1 MRPSDAPALQR
12 GRTVVCVV
20 CEDGQSA
27 ADEAQR
33 DQLVASTAP
42 DVGLLVAELA
52 RLDELDAAV
61 GDADLVLLSARARV
75 VPEWIGRLRAPA
87 AGDGSVGTVTPLGD
101 EMLGGSGDG
110 GDNAQA
116 DQKVRVAAA
125 HSWPRVLVGGPDCL
139 YVPRRTLE
147 LIGGLPRGQPT
158 LAAVMAELC
167 ARAQRGGLVN
177 VVADD
182 LYISSASTA
191 PGRDTA
197 GDVLDEPDGLG
208 NALDEPDGLKPERSP
223 LGRSVS
229 IARAA
234 TEGLTV
240 TIDARSLG
248 PAVGG
253 TQRYTL
259 DLLLALARF
268 TDLRLRAVVARDID
282 PAAAAELHAAQRVEV
297 ITYEQAVAG
306 VELSE
311 VVHRPQQVFSTGD
324 LNLLALL
331 GRRLVLT
338 HQDLIG
344 YHNPAYHETHDS
356 WAQYRRVTRQALAAA
371 DRVVFFSDHSRH
383 DAIAEDLVRPERS
396 QIIGAAVFAL
406 GNDPGVAP
414 EPAPGDFIL
423 CLGSDY
429 RHKNRPFAIA
439 VAQALRAHHDWRGTL
454 VLAGPHVPYGSSRA
468 EETRLLD
475 SLPGIRD
482 AVVDLG
488 SVSDAHRTWLLLHA
502 SAVIVPSVV
511 EGFGLVPLEAAD
523 ADVPCLFAPQ
533 PPLTEV
539 ISPSLATLVPWD
551 PTLSAANALP
561 LLSAGPA
568 RDRHREQLSAS
579 AARWSWE
586 QIAHSLVECYTQTM
600 RSPYRI
606 ATEQLLNVVRHEA
619 YYQEVVSRWE
629 GLGDRTALAEDDGFL
644 RASEQR
650 GLLRVGSR
658 PALARVTLWPFAALG
673 AVRRRRRES

>member
-1 MRPSDAPALQR
+1 M
-12 GRTVVCVV
+12 
-20 CEDGQSA
+20 
-27 ADEAQR
+27 
-33 DQLVASTAP
+33 
-42 DVGLLVAELA
+42 
-52 RLDELDAAV
+52 
-61 GDADLVLLSARARV
+61 
-75 VPEWIGRLRAPA
+75 
-87 AGDGSVGTVTPLGD
+87 
-101 EMLGGSGDG
+101 
-110 GDNAQA
+110 
-116 DQKVRVAAA
+116 
-125 HSWPRVLVGGPDCL
+125 
-139 YVPRRTLE
+139 
-147 LIGGLPRGQPT
+147 
-158 LAAVMAELC
+158 
-167 ARAQRGGLVN
+167 
-177 VVADD
+177 
-182 LYISSASTA
+182 
-191 PGRDTA
+191 
-197 GDVLDEPDGLG
+197 
-208 NALDEPDGLKPERSP
+208 
-223 LGRSVS
+223 S

-268 TDLRLRAVVARDID
+268 TDLRLRAVVAQDID

-306 VELSE
+306 VALSE

-331 GRRLVLT
+331 GHRVVLT

-344 YHNPAYHETHDS
+344 YHNPAYHETHDA

-371 DRVVFFSDHSRH
+371 DRVVFFSDHSRR
-383 DAIAEDLVRPERS
+383 DALAEDLVRPERS

-406 GNDPGVAP
+406 GSDTAEPP
-414 EPAPGDFIL
+414 DPAPRDFIL

-429 RHKNRPFAIA
+429 RHKNRPFAIT
-439 VAQALRAHHDWRGTL
+439 VARALWEDHGWDGTL
-454 VLAGPHVPYGSSRA
+454 VLAGPHVPHGSSRA
-468 EETRLLD
+468 QEARLLG
-475 SLPGIRD
+475 SSPGALE

-488 SVSDAHRTWLLLHA
+488 RVPDAQRAWLLTHA
-502 SAVIVPSVV
+502 CAVIVPSVV

-523 ADVPCLFAPQ
+523 AGVPCLFAPQ

-539 ISPSLATLVPWD
+539 IDPGLATLVPWD
-551 PTLSAANALP
+551 PQRSAANVLP
-561 LLSAGPA
+561 LLSEGPP
-568 RDRHREQLSAS
+568 RKRHLELLAAS

-586 QIAHSLVECYTQTM
+586 EIAHSLVECYTQTM

-606 ATEQLLNVVRHEA
+606 ATEQVLNVVRHEA

-658 PALARVTLWPFAALG
+658 PALARATLWPFALLG
-673 AVRRRRRES
+673 SVKRARQLEQE